1 MIRQICSYKE
11 IETSEGS
18 MMPDHVHKIVMISP
32 KYASSAMGY
41 TKGESSLMIFDRF
54 SQWKYKDDNKNS

>member
-1 MIRQICSYKE
+1 
-11 IETSEGS
+11 

-41 TKGESSLMIFDRF
+41 TKGESALMIFDRF